1 MLLAALPAFTQV
13 ESDERALIEIK
24 DGISF
29 KKDSILRLN
38 LRFRMQNRFGF
49 TTVAGDDLRVN
60 QVEARVRRMRLRFDG
75 YVVNPKIQYYVQLSF
90 SRADQDLEVGT
101 IPQTV
106 RDAILY
112 YVFSPNFYVGF
123 GQSKLPGNRQ
133 RVISSGNQ
141 QFPDRAIT
149 NALMNID
156 RDFGFFAYYTQ
167 PIGPML
173 LIAKGAMTKGDGR
186 NALANNNGLAYTG
199 RLEWLPLG
207 EFKNLGDYSE
217 GDLER
222 EPKPKLSF
230 GATYSTNLKAMR
242 TGGQLGQPLFNEVT
256 INTFIAD
263 ALLKYRGWA
272 LSSEYLQRMATNPVT
287 FGPFGDSHVYTG
299 WGINTQLSHYFAC
312 KYELA
317 GRFTHIRPSDQM
329 DGLER
334 PVNEAM
340 GVITRYINGHR
351 VKANLMAGYRWHDGM
366 VALDHPRN
374 RWQAMFQ
381 VEFGI

>member
-1 MLLAALPAFTQV
+1 MLLLAALPAFTQV
-13 ESDERALIEIK
+13 ESDDRALIEIK

-29 KKDSILRLN
+29 KKDSILKLN

-75 YVVNPKIQYYVQLSF
+75 FVVNPKVQYYVQLSF

-112 YVFSPNFYVGF
+112 YVFSPNFYIGF

-149 NALMNID
+149 NALLNID

-173 LIAKGAMTKGDGR
+173 VIAKGAMTTGDGR
-186 NALANNNGLAYTG
+186 NALAINNGLAYTG
-199 RLEWLPLG
+199 RLE
-207 EFKNLGDYSE
+207 
-217 GDLER
+217 
-222 EPKPKLSF
+222 
-230 GATYSTNLKAMR
+230 
-242 TGGQLGQPLFNEVT
+242 
-256 INTFIAD
+256 
-263 ALLKYRGWA
+263 
-272 LSSEYLQRMATNPVT
+272 
-287 FGPFGDSHVYTG
+287 
-299 WGINTQLSHYFAC
+299 
-312 KYELA
+312 
-317 GRFTHIRPSDQM
+317 
-329 DGLER
+329 
-334 PVNEAM
+334 
-340 GVITRYINGHR
+340 
-351 VKANLMAGYRWHDGM
+351 
-366 VALDHPRN
+366 
-374 RWQAMFQ
+374 
-381 VEFGI
+381 